1 MLNIAKSRAAQ
12 DQDETYLCLILMLH
26 SWCIA
31 PQRADAIMARLA
43 GWHIHREPSNTLIRY
58 TWWGIAQ
65 RADIF
70 SSSSIPPLFPAGRLI
85 GFATTRYRG
94 LVSSSIFHPHIYFTL
109 HWHQGQRIVLF
120 VPPSLEVKARKC
132 LLCEA
137 NKCHLGLVLVGH
149 LLPSH
154 VTLSACQCLLL
165 PIWQT
170 TTGLLPHLTTATV
183 FVGSQ
188 TSKSCSFCRNTKN
201 FPK

>member
-1 MLNIAKSRAAQ
+1 MLNMAKSRTAE
-12 DQDETYLCLILMLH
+12 DNDETYLCLILMLH

-85 GFATTRYRG
+85 GFAGTRYRG

-109 HWHQGQRIVLF
+109 HWLASGTENCLICSSKFGGEGAQMLVVWGQR
-120 VPPSLEVKARKC
+120 VPLGACSCRSPPPESCHTQRLPMPITPYLANNPRPPAPSNHRHC
-132 LLCEA
+132 L
-137 NKCHLGLVLVGH
+137 
-149 LLPSH
+149 
-154 VTLSACQCLLL
+154 
-165 PIWQT
+165 
-170 TTGLLPHLTTATV
+170 
-183 FVGSQ
+183 
-188 TSKSCSFCRNTKN
+188 CRNLS
-201 FPK
+201 